1 MEIDIRGS
9 QGNAMFLMG
18 SAERWAK
25 QLDWEQKA
33 IDEMMESMMSGDYDN
48 ILDLIEEKFKYVV
61 TIIGREGEDDE

>member
-25 QLDWEQKA
+25 QLNWDQPK
-33 IDEMMESMMSGDYDN
+33 IDEMMESMGSGDYDN
-48 ILDLIEEKFKYVV
+48 ILNLIEEKFKHVV
-61 TIIGREGEDDE
+61 TLIGRDEEDE